1 MKGMFISKNEYLI
14 DNNFVSESRETTNS
28 NPLERMVNPYENAM
42 SKSEVV
48 LIIFYRLYTQKTIR
62 KSEILCDCG
71 INSLTFARYLADIR
85 CFLLEANLPFEILYN
100 KTNDCYSLNN
110 ITFPD

>member
-1 MKGMFISKNEYLI
+1 MNLEK
-14 DNNFVSESRETTNS
+14 TTNC
-28 NPLERMVNPYENAM
+28 NPLERMAKPYEKIM

-62 KSEILCDCG
+62 KSDILCDCG

-85 CFLLEANLPFEILYN
+85 CFLVEANLPFELLYD
-100 KTNDCYSLNN
+100 KKNDCYSLSH
-110 ITFPD
+110 ITFSD

>member
-1 MKGMFISKNEYLI
+1 MNLEK
-14 DNNFVSESRETTNS
+14 TTNS

-48 LIIFYRLYTQKTIR
+48 LIIFYRLYTQKAIR
-62 KSEILCDCG
+62 KSDILCDCG

-85 CFLLEANLPFEILYN
+85 CFLVETNLPFELLYD
-100 KTNDCYSLNN
+100 KKNDCYSLSR
-110 ITFPD
+110 ITFSD

>member
-1 MKGMFISKNEYLI
+1 MNLEK
-14 DNNFVSESRETTNS
+14 TTNC
-28 NPLERMVNPYENAM
+28 NPLERMAKPYEKIM

-62 KSEILCDCG
+62 KSDILCDCG

-85 CFLLEANLPFEILYN
+85 CFLIEANLPFELLYD
-100 KTNDCYSLNN
+100 KKNDCYSLSH
-110 ITFPD
+110 ITFSD

>member
-1 MKGMFISKNEYLI
+1 MNISQTIILLVNLEK
-14 DNNFVSESRETTNS
+14 TTNC
-28 NPLERMVNPYENAM
+28 NPLERMAKPYEKIM

-62 KSEILCDCG
+62 KSDILCDCG

-85 CFLLEANLPFEILYN
+85 CFLVEANLPFELLYD
-100 KTNDCYSLNN
+100 KKNDCYSLSR
-110 ITFPD
+110 IIFSD

>member
-1 MKGMFISKNEYLI
+1 MNLEK
-14 DNNFVSESRETTNS
+14 TTNC
-28 NPLERMVNPYENAM
+28 NPLERMAKPYEKIM

-62 KSEILCDCG
+62 KSDILCDCG

-85 CFLLEANLPFEILYN
+85 CFLVEANLPFELLYD
-100 KTNDCYSLNN
+100 KKNDCYSLSR
-110 ITFPD
+110 ITFSD

>member
-1 MKGMFISKNEYLI
+1 MLVNLEK
-14 DNNFVSESRETTNS
+14 TTNS

-100 KTNDCYSLNN
+100 KTNDCYSLAD
-110 ITFPD
+110 ITFSLNIGANKGL

>member
-1 MKGMFISKNEYLI
+1 MNLEK
-14 DNNFVSESRETTNS
+14 TTNC
-28 NPLERMVNPYENAM
+28 NPLERMAKPYEKIM

-62 KSEILCDCG
+62 KSDILCGCG

-85 CFLLEANLPFEILYN
+85 CFLVEANLPFELLYD
-100 KTNDCYSLNN
+100 KKNDCYSLSH
-110 ITFPD
+110 ITFSD

>member
-1 MKGMFISKNEYLI
+1 MNLEK
-14 DNNFVSESRETTNS
+14 TTNC
-28 NPLERMVNPYENAM
+28 NPLERMAKPYEKIM

-62 KSEILCDCG
+62 KSDILCDCG

-85 CFLLEANLPFEILYN
+85 CFLVEANLPFELLYD
-100 KTNDCYSLNN
+100 KKNDCYSLSR
-110 ITFPD
+110 IIFSD

>member
-1 MKGMFISKNEYLI
+1 MAK
-14 DNNFVSESRETTNS
+14 
-28 NPLERMVNPYENAM
+28 PYENAM

-48 LIIFYRLYTQKTIR
+48 LIIFYRLYTRKMIR

-85 CFLLEANLPFEILYN
+85 CFLVEANLSFEILYD
-100 KTNDCYSLNN
+100 KKNDCYSLAD
-110 ITFPD
+110 ITFSE

>member
-1 MKGMFISKNEYLI
+1 MNLEK
-14 DNNFVSESRETTNS
+14 TTNC
-28 NPLERMVNPYENAM
+28 NPLERMAKPYEKIM

-62 KSEILCDCG
+62 KSDILCDCG

-85 CFLLEANLPFEILYN
+85 CFLIEANLPFELLYD
-100 KTNDCYSLNN
+100 KKNDCYSLSR
-110 ITFPD
+110 ITFSD